1 MELPI
6 KKEKA
11 NRVNP
16 KKIIIYGNPKTG
28 KTVATSQLDNCLNI
42 DLEDGSNFVEALK
55 INVLQLARES
65 DKSPLVVL
73 KDIINSIKSSNKES
87 GTYLYKYIAV
97 DTASSLEDIVLPLAN
112 KLYKNTAQGKNWDG
126 DDVTLLGNGAGYRW
140 TRMALSMVLN
150 ELEEICDTLIILG
163 HMKEKLVGKGGE
175 EMNERGLALTGQMA
189 RIVASQVDAVGYIY
203 RKDNQT
209 IVDFTATESLVC
221 GGRCAHLVNKKVV
234 LIESDKDNNIKVNW
248 SEIFLD

>member
-16 KKIIIYGNPKTG
+16 KKIIIYGNPKVG
-28 KTVATSQLDNCLNI
+28 KSTALSQLDNCLII
-42 DLEDGSNFVEALK
+42 DVENGTNFLEALK
-55 INVLQLARES
+55 INVLELAKEN
-65 DKSPLVVL
+65 DKSPLVIL
-73 KDIINSIKSSNKES
+73 KDIINSIKERNKEN
-87 GTYLYKYIAV
+87 GGYLYKYIAI
-97 DTASSLEDIVLPLAN
+97 DTISNLEEIVLPLAN
-112 KLYKNTAQGKNWDG
+112 KLYKNTNMGKNWTG
-126 DDVTLLGNGAGYRW
+126 DDVTLLPNGAGFRFS
-140 TRMALSMVLN
+140 RLALAMVIN
-150 ELEEICDTLIILG
+150 ELEELCDTLIILG
-163 HMKEKLVGKGGE
+163 HIKEKLVGKGGE

-221 GGRCAHLVNKKVV
+221 GGRCDHLINKKVV
-234 LIESDKDNNIKVNW
+234 LIESDEDNNIKVDW

>member
-1 MELPI
+1 M
-6 KKEKA
+6 
-11 NRVNP
+11 
-16 KKIIIYGNPKTG
+16 
-28 KTVATSQLDNCLNI
+28 
-42 DLEDGSNFVEALK
+42 
-55 INVLQLARES
+55 
-65 DKSPLVVL
+65 
-73 KDIINSIKSSNKES
+73 
-87 GTYLYKYIAV
+87 
-97 DTASSLEDIVLPLAN
+97 
-112 KLYKNTAQGKNWDG
+112 GKNWTG
-126 DDVTLLGNGAGYRW
+126 DDVTLLANGAGYRF

-221 GGRCAHLVNKKVV
+221 GGRCDHLINKKVV
-234 LIESDKDNNIKVNW
+234 LIESDEDNNIKVDW

>member
-1 MELPI
+1 M
-6 KKEKA
+6 
-11 NRVNP
+11 
-16 KKIIIYGNPKTG
+16 
-28 KTVATSQLDNCLNI
+28 
-42 DLEDGSNFVEALK
+42 
-55 INVLQLARES
+55 
-65 DKSPLVVL
+65 
-73 KDIINSIKSSNKES
+73 
-87 GTYLYKYIAV
+87 
-97 DTASSLEDIVLPLAN
+97 
-112 KLYKNTAQGKNWDG
+112 QGKNWVG

-150 ELEEICDTLIILG
+150 ELEDICDTLIILG

-221 GGRCAHLVNKKVV
+221 GGRCEHLINKKVV
-234 LIESDKDNNIKVNW
+234 LIESDEDNNIKVDW